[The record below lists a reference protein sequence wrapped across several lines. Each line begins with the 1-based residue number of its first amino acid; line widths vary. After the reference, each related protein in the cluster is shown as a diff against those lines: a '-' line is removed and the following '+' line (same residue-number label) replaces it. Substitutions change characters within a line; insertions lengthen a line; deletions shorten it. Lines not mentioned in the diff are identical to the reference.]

1 MFSTISITPNQKEIG
16 CGVSDT
22 QKIMADVGDGTDPVV
37 WTSSNPAVVAV
48 STDQSLAAAQS
59 AENTMQVGK
68 EAVVTATGKGT
79 AVITAK
85 SGQKSVDI
93 PVTVV
98 AAGMK
103 EFKILAGTNAE
114 TSFAYEITPEYNIT
128 KNKYQVVIPDA
139 ITNVY
144 LYSKLAD
151 NVTATVTARY
161 TAANNGSAKNIT
173 LRSGA
178 TSSAAYLTKK
188 DMNGNTLYV
197 DVKKGDETTTYESVS
212 YTHLTLPTKRIV

>member
-1 MFSTISITPNQKEIG
+1 M
-16 CGVSDT
+16 
-22 QKIMADVGDGTDPVV
+22 
-37 WTSSNPAVVAV
+37 AV

-103 EFKILAGTNAE
+103 EFKILAGTNA
-114 TSFAYEITPEYNIT
+114 
-128 KNKYQVVIPDA
+128 
-139 ITNVY
+139 
-144 LYSKLAD
+144 
-151 NVTATVTARY
+151 
-161 TAANNGSAKNIT
+161 
-173 LRSGA
+173 
-178 TSSAAYLTKK
+178 
-188 DMNGNTLYV
+188 
-197 DVKKGDETTTYESVS
+197 
-212 YTHLTLPTKRIV
+212 

>member
-1 MFSTISITPNQKEIG
+1 MATVSSSGKVTAVSEGEAIITFTSGAFTAECYVKVLAANADVFSTISITPNQKEIG

-37 WTSSNPAVVAV
+37 CTSSDPAVVAV

-85 SGQKSVDI
+85 SETEKSVDI

-103 EFKILAGTNAE
+103 EFKSPGRNQCRNFFCIRDHT
-114 TSFAYEITPEYNIT
+114 
-128 KNKYQVVIPDA
+128 
-139 ITNVY
+139 
-144 LYSKLAD
+144 
-151 NVTATVTARY
+151 
-161 TAANNGSAKNIT
+161 
-173 LRSGA
+173 
-178 TSSAAYLTKK
+178 
-188 DMNGNTLYV
+188 
-197 DVKKGDETTTYESVS
+197 
-212 YTHLTLPTKRIV
+212 RI